1 MPNGYR
7 FPYRIEAGYSPS
19 MEHTSDSEDTYVN
32 KLCKCWRIGCTGG
45 GIVLVHLSYDIV
57 FPVVMLNKI
66 VL

>member
-1 MPNGYR
+1 
-7 FPYRIEAGYSPS
+7 

-32 KLCKCWRIGCTGG
+32 NGDGKCWRIGCTGG

-57 FPVVMLNKI
+57 FPVVMLNEI